1 MSFQHFG
8 LSTEILRAI
17 NEQGYEKPT
26 PIQNKAIP
34 LILGGRDIM
43 ASAQTGTGKT
53 ACFTLPLLQHIC
65 NSPKKSEKPAIR
77 ALVITPTRELAE
89 QVGVSVRTYG
99 RHMSLK
105 STVIYGGVN
114 INLQKT
120 RLRKGVDVLVCT
132 PGRLLDHIRQQTV
145 DLSKID
151 IFVLDEADRMLDM
164 GFVHDIRKILTVMP
178 ENKSRQNLLFSATFS
193 DEIKLLADRLLNQPE
208 WIQDEKRNSAA
219 KMVEQKV
226 YHVDKERKRELLSHR
241 IGMLNWR
248 QVLVFTRTKHGA
260 NRLADQ
266 LNKDGLK
273 SKAIHSDKTQ
283 GARRRA
289 LEEFKLG
296 KTRVLVATDIMAR
309 GLDIDQ
315 LPFVVN
321 YDLPDVPEDYI
332 HRIGR
337 TGRAGKV
344 GMAVSLVSG
353 GEKKQLHNIERLLK
367 REIPKEVL
375 EGYEP
380 DPNKKTKS
388 FKREKGELDPS
399 RKKKNDE
406 NQKKKKIM
414 KKKKKWNPSKK
425 SFSKRKFKTSS

>member
-1 MSFQHFG
+1 MSFKKFT
-8 LSTEILRAI
+8 LSTELLRSIQDA
-17 NEQGYEKPT
+17 GYENPT
-26 PIQNKAIP
+26 SIQNKVIP
-34 LILGGRDIM
+34 LILDGKDIM

-53 ACFTLPLLQHIC
+53 ACFTLPMLQHLQN
-65 NSPKKSEKPAIR
+65 NSLKNGKPVIR
-77 ALVITPTRELAE
+77 ALVLTPTRELAE
-89 QVGVSVRTYG
+89 QVGLSVRTYG
-99 RHMSLK
+99 RHLSLR

-114 INLQKT
+114 INLQKSK
-120 RLRKGVDVLVCT
+120 LKKGVDVLVST

-145 DLSKID
+145 DLSKVE

-164 GFVHDIRKILTVMP
+164 GFIHDIRKIMTVMP
-178 ENKSRQNLLFSATFS
+178 ENHSRQNLLFSATFS
-193 DEIKLLADRLLNQPE
+193 DEIKQLAERLLNQPE
-208 WIQDEKRNSAA
+208 WVQDEKRNAPA

-226 YHVDKERKRELLSHR
+226 YPVDKERKRELLSHR
-241 IGMLNWR
+241 IGMMNWQ

-260 NRLADQ
+260 NRLSDQ

-289 LEEFKLG
+289 LEEFKVG

-344 GMAVSLVSG
+344 GMAVSLVSV

-367 REIPKEVL
+367 KEIPKEIL

-380 DPNKKTKS
+380 DPSIEINSLKKEKTKRTS
-388 FKREKGELDPS
+388 FS
-399 RKKKNDE
+399 KKKRNE
-406 NQKKKKIM
+406 NQKNGKNSNRKKE
-414 KKKKKWNPSKK
+414 WSPSKN
-425 SFSKRKFKTSS
+425 SDSKRHWKKVS